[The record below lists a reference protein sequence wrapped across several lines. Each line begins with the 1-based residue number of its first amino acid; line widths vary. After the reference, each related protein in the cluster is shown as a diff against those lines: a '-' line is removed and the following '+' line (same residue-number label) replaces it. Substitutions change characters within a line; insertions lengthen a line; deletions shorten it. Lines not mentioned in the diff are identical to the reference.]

1 MGASFKAKFRTKIS
15 KISHLQDP
23 LGVAMLRVLTYER
36 PAGPGVG
43 EPSVLPSDRHSGYP
57 EGNAAGGEGCGVSGY
72 GGGPATGEGYLTG
85 RGGGWGGSS
94 GGGAGPPAEAP

>member
-1 MGASFKAKFRTKIS
+1 
-15 KISHLQDP
+15 
-23 LGVAMLRVLTYER
+23 MLRVLTYER

-57 EGNAAGGEGCGVSGY
+57 EGNVAGGEGCGVSGY

-85 RGGGWGGSS
+85 RGGGWVGCS